1 MDTED
6 FRAEIPRKILIVV
19 GKLDLGG
26 VEQHLLK
33 TLPKLNQTGVFASV
47 YTLRG
52 GGRLDAQFER
62 CGVKVGGPR
71 FRLPGRLGLVPGGV
85 GLLITLLCQRP
96 DVVHFFLPEAY
107 VVGGLLSRVSGA
119 RFHVMSR
126 RSLNNYQRRYPWL
139 PRVESWLHKRMDV
152 IVGNSRAVISQLE
165 QEGVERDKLM
175 LLYNGLDVS
184 PYRLDERKQKLRQGL
199 DLEASSLV
207 LITVANL
214 IPYKGHRNLLDAL
227 SYVRDKLPSGWVI
240 LMAGRDDGAGAGTRE
255 PYTSAGSWLPCTLVG
270 RTVGC
275 PRSAGGGRHRDSTV
289 PPGGILEQ
297 YFGGHGIGSSHD
309 CARGRRKHRGGD
321 KRGHRFSGAGQSTAS
336 TWGWPSV
343 TWLMIRKDVV
353 VWVMPRGNG
362 YRVSS
367 QSRGRWRNT
376 VSCTPGSADVRK
388 RARPPVNEQILRW
401 VFGHVALRSVVT
413 FVLRWIDFS
422 AQKEVV

>member
-199 DLEASSLV
+199 DLEASSLI

-240 LMAGRDDGAGAGTRE
+240 LMAGRDDGAGAALENHTRRLGL
-255 PYTSAGSWLPCTLVG
+255 GSHVRWLGERL
-270 RTVGC
+270 
-275 PRSAGGGRHRDSTV
+275 DV
-289 PPGGILEQ
+289 PDLLAVADIGIQPSHQEGFSNSILEGMASGLPMIVTEV
-297 YFGGHGIGSSHD
+297 GGNTEAVINGVTGLVVPVNQPRHLGVAIGDLADDPERRCRLGHA
-309 CARGRRKHRGGD
+309 ARK
-321 KRGHRFSGAGQSTAS
+321 
-336 TWGWPSV
+336 
-343 TWLMIRKDVV
+343 
-353 VWVMPRGNG
+353 
-362 YRVSS
+362 RVSS
-367 QSRGRWRNT
+367 EFSIEGAVEKYRQLYARLGRCQEAR
-376 VSCTPGSADVRK
+376 SA
-388 RARPPVNEQILRW
+388 AGE
-401 VFGHVALRSVVT
+401 
-413 FVLRWIDFS
+413 
-422 AQKEVV
+422 